1 MYLLKVI
8 PATKIPL
15 PSPQILTYF
24 SAREIPKGGLVF
36 VPIHKRQAIGVVIDS
51 KKLNSQKMDIRKA
64 DFELRPIKKIVSPEP
79 FLNEKQIDFA
89 IWMSEYY
96 YCAIGPVIKT
106 MLPPKAQR
114 LKLSAQNDD
123 SASKSGQTLIV
134 FPEISMAEEIM
145 QQRDNKE
152 TAIIHSSL
160 IDRQYLEN
168 WHKIRDGSAKKI
180 IGTRLAL
187 FAPFDSLK
195 EIIIK
200 DEHNELYKSRQTPRY
215 HTRESALK
223 LAEVW
228 NAKIIFES
236 ATPSIETSWLAEK
249 KKIILEKPAD
259 NRQPLSA
266 KIIDLRDELKNKN
279 FSIFSRELQKRIES
293 ALVQDNQIILFIN
306 RRGSSTVL
314 MCRDCGHIPKC
325 PNCEVPLVYH
335 LSPIKFLCHHC
346 SHSEIP
352 PVLCPQCLG
361 TRIKFF
367 GAGTQ
372 KVEMELQK
380 IFPNAKTA
388 RLDSD
393 IVKNPKEESNII
405 DSFREKKLQI
415 LIGTQMLFN
424 KHIPRTPIV
433 AMILADTLLH
443 LPDFRS
449 NERTYQ
455 LISQL
460 KNLASENFIL
470 QTYSPENPAIVSAV
484 NNDYNSFYKEE
495 IETRKILSYPPFSQL
510 IKLVYAHQSPKRAED
525 EAKILSE
532 KLKQQVKIF
541 SKELTGINKKTE
553 AVNLQ
558 PFAILGPSSAFI
570 SKVSGR
576 YIWQIIIKSKISD
589 CKLRN
594 KILQIIP
601 RGWIVD
607 ADPLQII

>member
-1 MYLLKVI
+1 
-8 PATKIPL
+8 
-15 PSPQILTYF
+15 
-24 SAREIPKGGLVF
+24 
-36 VPIHKRQAIGVVIDS
+36 
-51 KKLNSQKMDIRKA
+51 
-64 DFELRPIKKIVSPEP
+64 
-79 FLNEKQIDFA
+79 
-89 IWMSEYY
+89 
-96 YCAIGPVIKT
+96 
-106 MLPPKAQR
+106 
-114 LKLSAQNDD
+114 
-123 SASKSGQTLIV
+123 
-134 FPEISMAEEIM
+134 
-145 QQRDNKE
+145 
-152 TAIIHSSL
+152 
-160 IDRQYLEN
+160 
-168 WHKIRDGSAKKI
+168 
-180 IGTRLAL
+180 
-187 FAPFDSLK
+187 
-195 EIIIK
+195 
-200 DEHNELYKSRQTPRY
+200 
-215 HTRESALK
+215 
-223 LAEVW
+223 
-228 NAKIIFES
+228 
-236 ATPSIETSWLAEK
+236 
-249 KKIILEKPAD
+249 
-259 NRQPLSA
+259 
-266 KIIDLRDELKNKN
+266 
-279 FSIFSRELQKRIES
+279 
-293 ALVQDNQIILFIN
+293 
-306 RRGSSTVL
+306 
-314 MCRDCGHIPKC
+314 
-325 PNCEVPLVYH
+325 
-335 LSPIKFLCHHC
+335 
-346 SHSEIP
+346 
-352 PVLCPQCLG
+352 
-361 TRIKFF
+361 
-367 GAGTQ
+367 
-372 KVEMELQK
+372 
-380 IFPNAKTA
+380 
-388 RLDSD
+388 
-393 IVKNPKEESNII
+393 
-405 DSFREKKLQI
+405 
-415 LIGTQMLFN
+415 MLFN